1 LFYCYNEDDDIN
13 DYARLQFLFDLDEFQ
28 STVKGPFFYGDQFS
42 HVDVALLPWAQRFY
56 ILEHYRGFVI
66 PTEMTKYHG
75 WLQACRNLPAVS
87 GTTPGATE
95 YLEHIG
101 RYADASAR
109 SKVANAVRSGR
120 TAHEIDHRID

>member
-1 LFYCYNEDDDIN
+1 ML
-13 DYARLQFLFDLDEFQ
+13 LQFLEELHEFQ
-28 STVKGPFFYGDQFS
+28 SDLKGPFFCGDHLS

-66 PTEMTKYHG
+66 PPEMTKYHS
-75 WLQACRNLPAVS
+75 WLQACRDLPSVS
-87 GTTPGATE
+87 GTTPDVDE
-95 YLEHIG
+95 YLAHIG

-120 TAHEIDHRID
+120 TAHEIDHNVD